1 MDYFEKY
8 TKYTK
13 RFMEGVSP
21 SDLAKEKIIAIS
33 SDTVPVSP
41 KDLLDL
47 YQLVMKSKYTA
58 IVFKGINVENFEM
71 FKNHKD
77 TLRIEYDNYSVDAS
91 IEKPSFDKVYD
102 MLCDFLE
109 PLWLGSE
116 VVDKYIKD
124 IYVFCSMWRR
134 W

>member
-47 YQLVMKSKYTA
+47 YQLVMESKYTA
-58 IVFKGINVENFEM
+58 CVFKGINVENFEM